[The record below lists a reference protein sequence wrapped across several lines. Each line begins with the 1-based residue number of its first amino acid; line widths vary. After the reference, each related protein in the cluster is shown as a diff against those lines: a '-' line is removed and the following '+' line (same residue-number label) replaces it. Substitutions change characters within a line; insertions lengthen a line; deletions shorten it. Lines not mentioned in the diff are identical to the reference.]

1 MMQFINLIGFSI
13 TKKKRKKKK
22 EEEANHKTKQ
32 IRGELPSN

>member
-1 MMQFINLIGFSI
+1 MQFINLIGFSI

-32 IRGELPSN
+32 IGGELPSN

>member
-32 IRGELPSN
+32 IGGELPSN